1 MNPKSR
7 TPKTHFTKARG
18 KGKVT
23 STPKGRSRRRAR
35 YHLSSR
41 KAPKPR
47 VSRIR
52 RAVKRSKKK
61 VSRIHRHIYPVP
73 GAPRYD

>member
-7 TPKTHFTKARG
+7 SPKTHFTKSRG
-18 KGKVT
+18 KGKGP
-23 STPKGRSRRRAR
+23 SIPKDRSRRRAR
-35 YHLSSR
+35 HRLSSR

-47 VSRIR
+47 ISRIK

-61 VSRIHRHIYPVP
+61 VARIHRHIYPVP